1 MQRALAE
8 NVRTM
13 AAPGDPEERIDGVR
27 IGTVAAIHEDGTVG
41 VDHLGGR
48 GGPWAA
54 KLAGGIQS
62 LAASGG
68 MAPGQRVLL
77 LFEDGDPRRPVV
89 IDTVH
94 DRVETPAP
102 MELEAPEPLEDV
114 TVDGRR
120 ITFDAREEI
129 VLRCGKSSITLTR
142 AGKIIIRGA
151 YLLNRSSGVN
161 RIKGASVQ
169 IN

>member
-1 MQRALAE
+1 MNHPAPSIHSLSADDRIDGMKTGRIVEICGDGTVRVTWAGNRRGPLPARLSGALAE
-8 NVRTM
+8 RM
-13 AAPGDPEERIDGVR
+13 
-27 IGTVAAIHEDGTVG
+27 
-41 VDHLGGR
+41 GR
-48 GGPWAA
+48 GQVAENA
-54 KLAGGIQS
+54 T
-62 LAASGG
+62 
-68 MAPGQRVLL
+68 VLL
-77 LFEDGDPRRPVV
+77 LFADGDPEQPVAV
-89 IDTVH
+89 DTV
-94 DRVETPAP
+94 ETAAAPPA
-102 MELEAPEPLEDV
+102 AAVFAADPEETV

-120 ITFDAREEI
+120 IAFDAREEI